1 MWVLE
6 DDSDT
11 AGCDDG
17 TTDVVAVFIL
27 RVAVVCDEGIACSV
41 RVVVL
46 PLNRMSDEGIACS
59 VRVVVLPL
67 NRMSLDRNVY
77 FDCKSKTKKIQIPSL
92 YIYTCAL

>member
-27 RVAVVCDEGIACSV
+27 RVAVVCDEGIEFCDCEVSLVAGCDDGTTDV
-41 RVVVL
+41 VAVFILRVAVVC
-46 PLNRMSDEGIACS
+46 DEGIEFCDCE
-59 VRVVVLPL
+59 V
-67 NRMSLDRNVY
+67 SLVTAEVGSESDE
-77 FDCKSKTKKIQIPSL
+77 
-92 YIYTCAL
+92 A

>member
-1 MWVLE
+1 MWVLEDDSDTAGCDDGITDVVAVFILRVAVE

-46 PLNRMSDEGIACS
+46 PVTAEVGSESDEA
-59 VRVVVLPL
+59 
-67 NRMSLDRNVY
+67 
-77 FDCKSKTKKIQIPSL
+77 
-92 YIYTCAL
+92 